1 MPHFDFFIDI
11 DGVLYDGNLPIEGG
25 LETIRFI
32 RSIGGRI
39 LLVTNTTRMSVRR
52 VEEQLATFGYDI
64 PGEEIFSVSQAT
76 LDYVT
81 RHYGKARCFLITD
94 DSVEDMFRQ
103 AGHTV
108 IQDASPRDVDVVVI
122 GVSKWPDFGQLDAAW
137 HLIEGG
143 AEAIAMHRDP
153 TFPDGGIMRLGLG
166 GIVAALES
174 VTDIPITTIGKP
186 NAGFFQLALAKSG
199 FDPEHTIMVGDSLEA
214 DIRGARSVGLKTLFV
229 RSGTNANAPTPVDS
243 DWELPSI
250 SALPKWYRETF
261 QS

>member
-1 MPHFDFFIDI
+1 MSHFDFFIDI
-11 DGVLYDGNLPIEGG
+11 DGVLYDGTLPIEGG
-25 LETIRFI
+25 PETIRFI

-39 LLVTNTTRMSVRR
+39 LLVTNTTRMSVSS

-76 LDYVT
+76 VDYVT

-103 AGHTV
+103 AGHT
-108 IQDASPRDVDVVVI
+108 I

-250 SALPKWYRETF
+250 GALPKWYRETF

>member
-25 LETIRFI
+25 PETIRFI

-39 LLVTNTTRMSVRR
+39 LLVTYTTRISVRR
-52 VEEQLATFGYDI
+52 SEAQLAQFRNDI

-76 LDYVT
+76 VDYVT

-199 FDPEHTIMVGDSLEA
+199 FDPEHTIMIGDSLEA

-250 SALPKWYRETF
+250 GALPKWYRETF

>member
-25 LETIRFI
+25 PETIRFI

-76 LDYVT
+76 VDYVT

-108 IQDASPRDVDVVVI
+108 IQDASPCDVDVVVI

-250 SALPKWYRETF
+250 GALPKWYRETF